1 MELGFF
7 AGEPL
12 MYFDII
18 AKRLILEPSEIC
30 KEIGKDFSVHF
41 TSNGALL
48 TRNRIGYLEAEG
60 QVHYNKA
67 KLEKRNSSKLS
78 KEICKS
84 CRIAPLCGG
93 GCKQRAIEDPRDG
106 HCTMNY
112 TEELKDKIIL
122 DIFEH
127 AFRIEDV

>member
-1 MELGFF
+1 M
-7 AGEPL
+7 
-12 MYFDII
+12 
-18 AKRLILEPSEIC
+18 
-30 KEIGKDFSVHF
+30 
-41 TSNGALL
+41 
-48 TRNRIGYLEAEG
+48 EAEG

-78 KEICKS
+78 KEICKI